1 MAFFLSPIGKNLWAC
16 VCRQK
21 GTNKKNKDIEEEK
34 YGRSENRHM
43 DTEKRYGKDDSSVQ
57 SKGRRYGQR
66 SKYLDVYKRV
76 RCGDY
81 RFNSDT
87 PLFNYSVMR

>member
-1 MAFFLSPIGKNLWAC
+1 MGMCMKTGSNW
-16 VCRQK
+16 
-21 GTNKKNKDIEEEK
+21 KNKDIEEEK
-34 YGRSENRHM
+34 YWRSENRHM

-66 SKYLDVYKRV
+66 SKYLDV

-81 RFNSDT
+81 HFNSDT
-87 PLFNYSVMR
+87 PLFNYSVMK